1 MLVLTCVVFDVSFP
15 FLDGLFYVLCR
26 VVNVVLAA
34 CYLGLPVRFVVDV
47 DVVFFPQS
55 CDVGASLP
63 TMCGIISIG
72 TWWYCTVVVE
82 YCLVVCR
89 FCRSLLCVR
98 LSVRLLLC
106 FVVWSFSFVLLCSSF
121 R

>member
-1 MLVLTCVVFDVSFP
+1 MLVLTCVVFGVSFP

-26 VVNVVLAA
+26 VVIVVLAA

-55 CDVGASLP
+55 CDVACLSADYVWHH
-63 TMCGIISIG
+63 IY
-72 TWWYCTVVVE
+72 WYCTVVVE

-89 FCRSLLCVR
+89 FCRSLLSVR

-106 FVVWSFSFVLLCSSF
+106 FVVWSFSFVLLCSSS